1 MYQYKIIEY
10 SIIKINNIEHTVSCS
25 SSKGLV
31 YIPENGYFLFE
42 IINSDMFKQ
51 FDEILNL

>member
-10 SIIKINNIEHTVSCS
+10 SKIKINNIEHIVS
-25 SSKGLV
+25 SSSPKGLV
-31 YIPENGYFLFE
+31 YIPGNSYFLFE
-42 IINSDMFKQ
+42 IMNSDRFKQ